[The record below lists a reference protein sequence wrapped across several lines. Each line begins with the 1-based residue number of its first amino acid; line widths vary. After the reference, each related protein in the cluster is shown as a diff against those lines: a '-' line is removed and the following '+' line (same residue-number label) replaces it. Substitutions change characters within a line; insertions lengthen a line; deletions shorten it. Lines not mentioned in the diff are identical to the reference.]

1 MLKTFIDRPV
11 LSTVISIIIVIL
23 GVLGLSQLP
32 ITQYPDIAPPTIT
45 VNATYPGASAE
56 TILESV
62 IIPLEEQ
69 INGVEGM
76 TYLTS
81 TATNSGTASITVF
94 FDQEVDQDIAAV
106 NVQNRVARANP
117 LLPQAVIQTGV
128 TVQKQQTSALMYI
141 SFYST
146 NEDYDDTFIQNYL
159 KINVIPEMQRVNGVG
174 DVNVF
179 GSKDYAMRIWLQP
192 EKLAA
197 YNLIPSDVTA
207 ALREQSLEAAAG
219 SLGDNNGEAFS
230 YTIKYGGRFKTE
242 AQYSDIIIK
251 ALGNGEYLRLD
262 DIAEIELGAQ
272 SYLGGSITGGY
283 PAVNMGIFQV
293 KGSNARDIIIEI
305 EKKLEEIKAALPSG
319 IEVFVPYNTN
329 NFLNASI
336 EKVVSTL
343 AEAFLLVF
351 LVVFIFLQDFRST
364 LIPAIAVPVSII
376 GTFFFLNLFGYS
388 INLLTLFA
396 LVLAIGIVVD
406 DAIVVVEAVHAKI
419 DEGESDPKKATVEA
433 MHEISGAI
441 ISITLVMAAVFIP
454 VTFVQGPTGVFYEQF
469 GITLIVAIIISA
481 VNALTLSPALC
492 ALFLKGHDEKEGK
505 KKKNFMQ
512 RFFDA
517 FNSGFNATIKKY
529 GRSVHFLYRNKW
541 ITVLILML
549 AVGGIWWSS
558 SEVKT
563 GFVPDEDRGI
573 VFTNIE
579 LPAGSSIDRTH
590 EVNLQLYEKLKQIP
604 GVKQASLIE
613 GRSFLGGAGSNY
625 GLGFIR
631 LDEWEDR
638 DADSLSVESITA
650 KMFGVAAQIPE
661 ANIIFFAPPSIPGF
675 GSAAGAEV
683 NLLDRSG
690 GSFEDLDKTN
700 QEFIGKLSQ
709 RPEIKFAQASFN
721 TQYPQYE
728 IELNTPLAKE
738 LGVPISSIFSTL
750 QGYIGSIFAADFA
763 RFGKQY
769 RVYVQALPEDRAEV
783 DDLNKLYVRTQS
795 GEMTPI
801 TQFVSLKR
809 VYGPQFVSRF
819 NLFNS
824 SKITATSN
832 PGYSSGDVIGAVEE
846 VSKSL
851 PSNYTTAYSGLT
863 REEVNAGN
871 QTTTIFLLSLVFVY
885 FLLAAQYESYLIPF
899 SVLLSLPLG
908 VFGAYIT
915 TQFAGLQNNIYFQI
929 ALIMLLGLLA
939 KNAILIV
946 EFALQRRR
954 NGESIVEAAVKGAEA
969 RLRPILMTSFAFI
982 LGLMPLVLASGVG
995 AEGNRSIGTGA
1006 VGGLLI
1012 GTILGVFVIPI
1023 LFIFFQWLQEKITGD
1038 PSSKKLQILKKFHHE
1053 HIKNHKIFSI
1063 CNGPVVI
1070 RFLFFG

>member
-1 MLKTFIDRPV
+1 MLKTFIERPV

-23 GVLGLSQLP
+23 GVLGLSTLP
-32 ITQYPDIAPPTIT
+32 ITQYPDIAPPTVS
-45 VNATYPGASAE
+45 VNASYPGANAE

-62 IIPLEEQ
+62 IVPLEEQ
-69 INGVEGM
+69 INGIEGM
-76 TYLTS
+76 TYITS
-81 TATNSGTASITVF
+81 SASNTGSASITVF
-94 FDQEVDQDIAAV
+94 FDQDVDPDIAAV

-117 LLPQAVIQTGV
+117 LLPSEVLRTGV
-128 TVQKQQTSALMYI
+128 TTQKQQTSALMYM

-146 NEDYDDTFIQNYL
+146 NPDYDDTYIQNYL
-159 KINVIPEMQRVNGVG
+159 KINVIPELQRVNGVG

-179 GSKDYAMRIWLQP
+179 GAKDYAMRIWLKP

-197 YNLIPSDVTA
+197 YGLIPTDITA

-219 SLGDNNGEAFS
+219 SLGENNGEAFS
-230 YTIKYGGRFKTE
+230 YVIKYGGRLKTE
-242 AQYSDIIIK
+242 EQYSNIIVK
-251 ALGNGEYLRLD
+251 ALGNGQFLRLND
-262 DIAEIELGAQ
+262 VADIELGAQ
-272 SYLGGSITGGY
+272 SYAGGGSTKGN
-283 PAVNMGIFQV
+283 PAVNLGVFQT
-293 KGSNARDIIIEI
+293 KGSNARDIILEI
-305 EKKLEEIKAALPSG
+305 EKRLDEVRKDLPKG
-319 IEVFVPYNTN
+319 IEIFVPYNTN

-419 DEGESDPKKATVEA
+419 DEGEHDPKKATLDA

-454 VTFVQGPTGVFYEQF
+454 VTFIKGPTGVFYEQF

-492 ALFLKGHDEKEGK
+492 ALFLKGHDDKQNSK
-505 KKKNFMQ
+505 KKGFLG
-512 RFFDA
+512 RFFNG
-517 FNSGFNATIKKY
+517 FNKGFNATVKKY
-529 GRSVHFLYRNKW
+529 GKSVHFLYRNKW
-541 ITVLILML
+541 ITGIILIL
-549 AVGGIWWSS
+549 AVGGILWSS
-558 SEVKT
+558 SVLKT

-573 VFTNIE
+573 VFLNVE

-590 EVNLQLYEKLKQIP
+590 QVNAELYDKISKIP
-604 GVKQASLIE
+604 GVEGGSVIE
-613 GRSFLGGAGSNY
+613 GRSFLGGAGSNN
-625 GLGFIR
+625 GLGFIK
-631 LDEWEDR
+631 LEDWNKR
-638 DADSLSVESITA
+638 NADSLSVESITA
-650 KMFGVAAQIPE
+650 KMFGIAAQFPE
-661 ANIIFFAPPSIPGF
+661 ANILFFAPPSIPGF
-675 GSAAGAEV
+675 GSSAGVEV

-690 GSFEDLDKTN
+690 GSFTDLDNVT
-700 QEFIGKLSQ
+700 QEFIGKLSK
-709 RPEIKFAQASFN
+709 RPEIKYAQSSFN
-721 TQYPQYE
+721 TKYPQYE
-728 IELNTPLAKE
+728 IELNAPLAKE
-738 LGVPISSIFSTL
+738 LGVPINSIFSTL
-750 QGYIGSIFAADFA
+750 QGYIGSVFASDFS

-769 RVYVQALPEDRAEV
+769 RVYVQALPEDRAKLS
-783 DDLNKLYVRTQS
+783 DLNKLYVRTGT

-801 TQFVSLKR
+801 TTFVSLKR
-809 VYGPQFVSRF
+809 VYGPQSVTRF

-824 SKITATSN
+824 TKLSAATN
-832 PGYSSGDVIGAVEE
+832 PGYSTGDAIKAVEE
-846 VSKSL
+846 VSKTL
-851 PSNYTTAYSGLT
+851 PANYTTAYSGLT

-899 SVLLSLPLG
+899 SVILSLPLG
-908 VFGAYIT
+908 VFGAYFV
-915 TQFAGLQNNIYFQI
+915 TQLTGLQNNIYFQI

-954 NGESIVEAAVKGAEA
+954 KGESLIGAAINGAEA

-982 LGLMPLVLASGVG
+982 LGLMPLVLANGVG

-1023 LFIFFQWLQEKITGD
+1023 LFIFFQWLQEKISGA
-1038 PSSKKLQILKKFHHE
+1038 PQQELKE
-1053 HIKNHKIFSI
+1053 ETT
-1063 CNGPVVI
+1063 
-1070 RFLFFG
+1070 L